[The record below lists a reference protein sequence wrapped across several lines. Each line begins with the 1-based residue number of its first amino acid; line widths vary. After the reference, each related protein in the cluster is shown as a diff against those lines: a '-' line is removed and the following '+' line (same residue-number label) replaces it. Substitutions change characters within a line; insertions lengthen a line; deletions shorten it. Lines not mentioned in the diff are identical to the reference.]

1 MARIMTKS
9 PIQISERN
17 IETYPFTGAWARVM
31 GEPDV
36 RFSTLIRGGAKS
48 GKSSFC
54 SLFAQEVSQWGRVL
68 YISTEE
74 RLNSKTLQERL
85 KRLDVTSTKIRF
97 SDTRNIDDIDALL
110 QTGGYRFVI
119 IDSIQKVNMGF
130 ADFVRLRTKYKRR
143 KLSWHLVTQL
153 GRNVTAFRHEV
164 DALVEVKDGMAS
176 VSGRF
181 KQSDV
186 FKIFDKNVNQNQL
199 KLFK

>member
-1 MARIMTKS
+1 MARIITKS
-9 PIQISERN
+9 PIEISERT
-17 IETYPFTGAWARVM
+17 IETYPFTDAWARVM
-31 GEPDV
+31 GTPDV
-36 RFSTLIRGGAKS
+36 RFSTLIRGEAKS
-48 GKSSFC
+48 GKSSYC

-85 KRLDVTSTKIRF
+85 KRLDVTSAKIRF
-97 SDTRNIDDIDALL
+97 SDTRDLAEIDQLL

-119 IDSIQKVNMGF
+119 IDSIQKVNMSI

-153 GRNVTAFRHEV
+153 GSNVTAFRHEV

-181 KQSDV
+181 KQNDV
-186 FKIFDKNVNQNQL
+186 FKIFNKNVNQNQQI
-199 KLFK
+199 LFK